1 MSSEPIIIFLFIVA
15 SGVAFAAGR
24 WNLPYTVAL
33 VVVGLILGS
42 MEIFQAPELTHD
54 LLFLVFLPG
63 LIFEAAYHI
72 KFDELWRDRA
82 PILSLAIPGVVVSIV
97 LTALLL
103 LMISSGMSL
112 MPAQILPPIEWPL
125 ALIFGAAIAATDPVA
140 VVSIFRNLGA
150 PPRLNLLI
158 EGESLLNDGT
168 AIVFFGLM
176 LSILVGSGFS
186 TDHIV
191 IEFVMVVGGG
201 LLIGGIVG
209 TLISLALRQIDDPM
223 IEIMLTTVAAYGS
236 FLVADQ
242 IAFSGVIS
250 TVVAG
255 LVCGNYGA
263 KVGMSPSTRIAVHA
277 FWEYLAFMLNSLI
290 FLLIG
295 LEVKIDSLYEIWP
308 VIFLA
313 YLAVTISRF
322 IIVYAVSYLLSFT
335 KASIPTPWIA
345 ILSWGG
351 LRGALSMVLVLSLPF
366 DLPNRTLV
374 INMVFGVVL
383 LSILFQGM
391 SISWLGRKLGI
402 LGVKRTLADYEK
414 HRVEIQLSHRVLEE
428 LKHLEKMH
436 LYDKTAVDRLIHY
449 YTNRFESAKSELHN
463 LSIDRELRSQEDLMQ
478 LSRRLLLCERSHLL
492 ELRQSGRISMQVAEE
507 LLADI
512 DARLL
517 DLESGE
523 LFVKKETLSSEDE
536 QAATTELDENVVPNG
551 TRS

>member
-523 LFVKKETLSSEDE
+523 LFVEKETLSSEDE

>member
-335 KASIPTPWIA
+335 KASIPTPWTA

-523 LFVKKETLSSEDE
+523 LFVEKETLSSEDE